1 MFFVWKFIFFF
12 SSILFCYFLIF
23 FLFLGLNIFCWGGY
37 FIFFDSYVYILL
49 VFMSLFILGLI
60 LMSEYNY
67 VLVFLSEIL
76 VLICLFFFFSLN
88 MMMLYIFFEL
98 SLFPML
104 IMILGYGFQIEK
116 ISAFYYLGFY
126 TFLCSSPFLYVY
138 FCSNFFL
145 FYAYYDVIVSCEML
159 LFLTFCFL
167 VKIPVYFFH
176 LWLPKAHVE
185 APTVASML
193 LAGLMLKL
201 GTIGVL
207 RLLGSYNSI
216 FIYCWEIF
224 ALLGMVFCSFF
235 CLLQSDIKSLI
246 AYSSI
251 VHMGFVFL
259 VLILVFLSSKM
270 SAVIMMISHGYLSVL
285 MFYFVGKFYY
295 VVGTRILSYLGGFM
309 VSSLLLSCLMM
320 LVFLCNSGLPPSL
333 SFFSEFLGIVGIY
346 MCCFGLFFFLFLYFF
361 VSFYYSLYVLT
372 ISLMG
377 NKMVNFFVWY
387 SGFSIFGLMLVF
399 DFFWIGV
406 LF

>member
-12 SSILFCYFLIF
+12 SSVLFCYFLVF
-23 FLFLGLNIFCWGGY
+23 FLFLGLNDYCWSGF

-145 FYAYYDVIVSCEML
+145 FYAYYDVVVSYEML

-201 GTIGVL
+201 GTVGVL
-207 RLLGSYNSI
+207 RLLSSYNNI

-235 CLLQSDIKSLI
+235 CLLQSDVKSLV

-259 VLILVFLSSKM
+259 VLILIFLSSKV
-270 SAVIMMISHGYLSVL
+270 SAIIMMVSHGYLSVL
-285 MFYFVGKFYY
+285 MFYFVGGFYH

-333 SFFSEFLGIVGIY
+333 SFFSEFLGIVSIY

-377 NKMVNFFVWY
+377 KKMVNFFVWY
-387 SGFSIFGLMLVF
+387 SGVSVFGLLLVF
-399 DFFWIGV
+399 DFFWMGI